1 MSAKKVATPNLGILF
16 VFVASLFHSISGL
29 CMKFIP
35 WNGMSINS
43 ARNLVAICVMGIFL
57 YVTKHPPKL
66 NKPVILGALCVTATQ
81 VFFSLAN
88 KLTTA
93 ANTIVLQFTTPV
105 FIILLSMIF
114 WHKKPKKLDILAC
127 LVVMSGVTC
136 FVMDG
141 LAMGGMIG
149 NVLALASGLTNATV
163 YLLRDMEDGDQLS
176 SFFWGGCLSVLV
188 GLPFLMQET
197 VFTGTAITSV
207 LILGAFNVAIA
218 HILIYI
224 GMRTTPAVTASLIS
238 GIEPILNPV
247 LVAVFY
253 GEAVGS
259 MAFVGG
265 AIVIVGVVGY
275 NVLKE
280 KFAEPVSA

>member
-1 MSAKKVATPNLGILF
+1 MDIFSLVCHQWYVGSVIHLYREGTGQRLHPVFFRLSQKCPGSSGCLF
-16 VFVASLFHSISGL
+16 VNLFPGCLGL
-29 CMKFIP
+29 HL
-35 WNGMSINS
+35 NG
-43 ARNLVAICVMGIFL
+43 
-57 YVTKHPPKL
+57 
-66 NKPVILGALCVTATQ
+66 
-81 VFFSLAN
+81 
-88 KLTTA
+88 
-93 ANTIVLQFTTPV
+93 
-105 FIILLSMIF
+105 
-114 WHKKPKKLDILAC
+114 
-127 LVVMSGVTC
+127 
-136 FVMDG
+136 
-141 LAMGGMIG
+141 G

-176 SFFWGGCLSVLV
+176 SFFWGECLSVLV

-197 VFTGTAITSV
+197 AFTGTAITSV

-247 LVAVFY
+247 LVAVYY

-280 KFAEPVSA
+280 KYAEPASA